1 MLKRGDKLR
10 IYAKDTQKLFA
21 ELTIRECEP
30 TEGDCFKVW
39 FRDVPGEGPAVDP
52 TKFVAVDSSDNEYE
66 ISSGWN
72 IARENW
78 GVVLRPR

>member
-1 MLKRGDKLR
+1 MR
-10 IYAKDTQKLFA
+10 IYAKDTNKLFA

-30 TEGDCFKVW
+30 TEDNCFKVW
-39 FRDVPGEGPAVDP
+39 FRDAPGDGPAIDP
-52 TKFVAVDSSDNEYE
+52 TKFVALDSTDNEYE

-72 IARENW
+72 IARESW